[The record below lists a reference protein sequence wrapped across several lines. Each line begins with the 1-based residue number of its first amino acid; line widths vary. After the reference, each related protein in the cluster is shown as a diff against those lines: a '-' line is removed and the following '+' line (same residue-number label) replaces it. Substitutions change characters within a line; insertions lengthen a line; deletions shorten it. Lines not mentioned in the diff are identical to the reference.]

1 MRVKLQGEGEP
12 FLNDILYNLIE
23 DTCLKGVWC
32 EVVTN
37 RSILNAEQLKPLERF
52 KNLQLVFSMDAATG
66 R

>member
-1 MRVKLQGEGEP
+1 MFER
-12 FLNDILYNLIE
+12 
-23 DTCLKGVWC
+23 C

-52 KNLQLVFSMDAATG
+52 KNLQLVFSVDAATG